1 MNIPNILTLFRLFL
15 IPIFIL
21 LFFSNIFNYLFY
33 SVLIF
38 LVAGI
43 TDILDGYIA
52 RKYNLIT
59 KLGTVLDPLADK
71 LMIITVLSCLVIKK
85 YIPLWILIVVSIKET
100 FMILAGIRLY
110 NKNTI
115 IPSNKLGKLTTIL
128 FYLAILILTFNIEFG
143 NYCLYVSVISALIAF
158 INYFILCLKSRLLLD
173 YTKKNK
179 S

>member
-52 RKYNLIT
+52 RKYSLIT
-59 KLGTVLDPLADK
+59 KLGTVLDPL
-71 LMIITVLSCLVIKK
+71 
-85 YIPLWILIVVSIKET
+85 
-100 FMILAGIRLY
+100 R
-110 NKNTI
+110 
-115 IPSNKLGKLTTIL
+115 
-128 FYLAILILTFNIEFG
+128 
-143 NYCLYVSVISALIAF
+143 
-158 INYFILCLKSRLLLD
+158 R
-173 YTKKNK
+173 
-179 S
+179 